1 MHFSN
6 GPRIARSRSSY
17 HDREFRNQYLGA
29 AASFIS
35 LMYQKIFEL
44 ACPRPG
50 ISNRS
55 VLLAISGPSCS
66 GKTTLAARV
75 GEYAIEHGRRV
86 EVIHFDDF
94 LRPESEYPRRSPE
107 HIGYYEDAFDYGGL
121 MREVQRR
128 SSGAGHPELLIVEG
142 EFLLRREYRDD
153 WDVKVWIEIEDRLA
167 LARGIERDAEFF
179 GSRQEVER
187 IYLNRCLPANRF
199 HRRVDEPHL
208 VADLV
213 LTPTT
218 DGLVVRSL
226 R

>member
-1 MHFSN
+1 MGSIQRRVVELVAPWL
-6 GPRIARSRSSY
+6 GGSARS
-17 HDREFRNQYLGA
+17 A
-29 AASFIS
+29 
-35 LMYQKIFEL
+35 
-44 ACPRPG
+44 
-50 ISNRS
+50 
-55 VLLAISGPSCS
+55 LLAISGPSCS
-66 GKTTLAARV
+66 GKTTLAAGVVEYGV
-75 GEYAIEHGRRV
+75 GHGRSV
-86 EVIHFDDF
+86 DVIHFDDF

-142 EFLLRREYRDD
+142 EFLLRMEYRDD
-153 WDVKVWIEIEDRLA
+153 WDVKVWIEIGDSLA

-199 HRRVDEPHL
+199 HRRVDEPHV

-213 LTPTT
+213 LTSTT